1 MDKEEV
7 RTAITKFLE
16 MCVTYADDS
25 IERKKTR
32 LEKDTSSE
40 LKDEIVKWLNYR
52 DFTEYTIKEVLEGK
66 LDDWLENIAKPD
78 N

>member
-25 IERKKTR
+25 IKRKNVR
-32 LEKDTSSE
+32 LEENMSAE
-40 LKDEIVKWLNYR
+40 LKEEIVKWINYR
-52 DFTEYTIKEVLEGK
+52 DFTEYAIKEVQEGE
-66 LDDWLENIAKPD
+66 LDDWLENIAEDK

>member
-7 RTAITKFLE
+7 RTAISKFLE

-25 IERKKTR
+25 IERKKAR
-32 LEKDTSSE
+32 LEENMSAE
-40 LKDEIVKWLNYR
+40 LKEEIMKWVNYR
-52 DFTEYTIKEVLEGK
+52 DFTEYAIKEVLEGE
-66 LDDWLENIAKPD
+66 LDDWLENIAKED